1 MKVNLTI
8 EGKQYQVTLKDLTAR
23 PIIAEVDGKTYEV
36 WPEDEQ
42 VPTQTAVPSTP
53 TAVAPTAAAAA
64 PAPAPVAAGALTLT
78 APLPGV
84 IISIDV
90 KEGQTVSPG
99 QELYVLEAMKMKN
112 SIKAD
117 RSGKIA
123 AIHVNPTDLVK
134 HNQPILTFEG

>member
-23 PIIAEVDGKTYEV
+23 PILAEVDGQTYEV
-36 WPEDEQ
+36 WPEEEQ
-42 VPTQTAVPSTP
+42 SPISAAKSETASPSAP
-53 TAVAPTAAAAA
+53 AIPAASAPAPTAA
-64 PAPAPVAAGALTLT
+64 GSLTLN

-84 IISIDV
+84 IISV
-90 KEGQTVSPG
+90 EVREGQSVTSG

-112 SIKAD
+112 SIKAN
-117 RSGKIA
+117 RTGKIA
-123 AIHVNPTDLVK
+123 SVYVNPGDLVK

>member
-23 PIIAEVDGKTYEV
+23 PIIAEVDGQAYEV
-36 WPEDEQ
+36 WPEDEEA
-42 VPTQTAVPSTP
+42 PTP
-53 TAVAPTAAAAA
+53 TAISSSSKPAATSTTTSTPVTA
-64 PAPAPVAAGALTLT
+64 GNLTLN

-84 IISIDV
+84 IISIEV
-90 KEGQTVSPG
+90 KEGQAVTSG

-117 RSGKIA
+117 RNGKIA
-123 AIHVNPTDLVK
+123 SIHVTSGDLVK
-134 HNQPILTFEG
+134 HNQLIMTFEG

>member
-8 EGKQYQVTLKDLTAR
+8 EGKNYQVSIDDVTTR
-23 PIIAEVDGKTYEV
+23 PVIAEVNGQTYEV
-36 WPEDEQ
+36 WPEE
-42 VPTQTAVPSTP
+42 TTTP
-53 TAVAPTAAAAA
+53 IGQAAGSSPAA
-64 PAPAPVAAGALTLT
+64 PQPAETQVVASKPVVAGAQTLN

-90 KEGQTVSPG
+90 KEGQSVKAG

-117 RSGKIA
+117 RDGKIV
-123 AIHVNPTDLVK
+123 AIHVSPSDLVK
-134 HNQPILTFEG
+134 HNQAVMTFES

>member
-8 EGKQYQVTLKDLTAR
+8 EGKQYQVTLNDLNAR
-23 PIIAEVDGKTYEV
+23 PIIAEVDGRTYEV

-42 VPTQTAVPSTP
+42 ASTP
-53 TAVAPTAAAAA
+53 ANSSSASTPVAPVT
-64 PAPAPVAAGALTLT
+64 PAPVPVAAGSQTLN

-84 IISIDV
+84 IVSIEV
-90 KEGQTVSPG
+90 KEGQGVSIG

-117 RSGKIA
+117 RNGKIA
-123 AIHVNPTDLVK
+123 SIHVNPGDLVK
-134 HNQPILTFEG
+134 HNQPIMTFEG

>member
-36 WPEDEQ
+36 CPEDEQ
-42 VPTQTAVPSTP
+42 VPTQTTVPSTP
-53 TAVAPTAAAAA
+53 TAVAPAATAA
-64 PAPAPVAAGALTLT
+64 APVAAGALTLT

>member
-23 PIIAEVDGKTYEV
+23 PIIAEVDGQAYEV
-36 WPEDEQ
+36 WPEDEEA
-42 VPTQTAVPSTP
+42 PTP
-53 TAVAPTAAAAA
+53 TAISSSSKPAATSTTTS
-64 PAPAPVAAGALTLT
+64 APVTAGNLTLN

-84 IISIDV
+84 IISIEV
-90 KEGQTVSPG
+90 KEGQAVTSG

-117 RSGKIA
+117 RNGKIA
-123 AIHVNPTDLVK
+123 SIHVTSGDLVK
-134 HNQPILTFEG
+134 HNQLIMTFEG

>member
-23 PIIAEVDGKTYEV
+23 PIIAEVDGKTYQV

-42 VPTQTAVPSTP
+42 VQTQTTVPSTP
-53 TAVAPTAAAAA
+53 TAVAPAAVAA
-64 PAPAPVAAGALTLT
+64 PAPAPAAAGALTLT

-123 AIHVNPTDLVK
+123 AIHVNPADLVK

>member
-23 PIIAEVDGKTYEV
+23 PIIAEVDGQAYEV
-36 WPEDEQ
+36 WPEDEEA
-42 VPTQTAVPSTP
+42 PTP
-53 TAVAPTAAAAA
+53 TAISSSSKPAATSTTTSTPVTA
-64 PAPAPVAAGALTLT
+64 GNLTLN

-84 IISIDV
+84 IISIEV
-90 KEGQTVSPG
+90 KEGQAVTSG

-117 RSGKIA
+117 RNGKIA
-123 AIHVNPTDLVK
+123 SIHVTSGDLVK
-134 HNQPILTFEG
+134 HNQPIMTFEG

>member
-8 EGKQYQVTLKDLTAR
+8 EGKQYQVTLNDLTAR
-23 PIIAEVDGKTYEV
+23 PIIAEVDGQTYEV
-36 WPEDEQ
+36 WPEEEQ
-42 VPTQTAVPSTP
+42 TGLPTVKSSAPA
-53 TAVAPTAAAAA
+53 AVAPVTVA
-64 PAPAPVAAGALTLT
+64 PAPAVAGSLTLS

-84 IISIDV
+84 IISVEV
-90 KEGQTVSPG
+90 KEGQTVNSG

-112 SIKAD
+112 SIKAA

-123 AIHVNPTDLVK
+123 SIHVNPGDLVK

>member
-8 EGKQYQVTLKDLTAR
+8 EGKQYHVTLNDLTAR
-23 PIIAEVDGKTYEV
+23 PIIAEVNGQTYEV
-36 WPEDEQ
+36 WPEEE
-42 VPTQTAVPSTP
+42 QTAIP
-53 TAVAPTAAAAA
+53 AVKSS
-64 PAPAPVAAGALTLT
+64 APAPVAPATVAPAPAAAGSLTLS

-84 IISIDV
+84 IISVEV
-90 KEGQTVSPG
+90 KEGQTVNSG

-112 SIKAD
+112 SIKAA

-123 AIHVNPTDLVK
+123 SIHVNPGDLVK

>member
-42 VPTQTAVPSTP
+42 VPTQTTVPSTP
-53 TAVAPTAAAAA
+53 TAVAPAATAA
-64 PAPAPVAAGALTLT
+64 APVAAGALTLT

>member
-23 PIIAEVDGKTYEV
+23 PIIAEVDGQAYEV

-42 VPTQTAVPSTP
+42 APTP
-53 TAVAPTAAAAA
+53 TAISSSSKPAATSTTTSTPVTA
-64 PAPAPVAAGALTLT
+64 GNLTLN

-84 IISIDV
+84 IISIEV
-90 KEGQTVSPG
+90 KEGQAVTSG

-117 RSGKIA
+117 RNGKIA
-123 AIHVNPTDLVK
+123 SIHVTSGDLVK
-134 HNQPILTFEG
+134 HNQLIMTFEG

>member
-23 PIIAEVDGKTYEV
+23 PIIAEVDGQAYEV
-36 WPEDEQ
+36 WPEDEEA
-42 VPTQTAVPSTP
+42 PTP
-53 TAVAPTAAAAA
+53 TAISSSSKPAATSTTTS
-64 PAPAPVAAGALTLT
+64 APVTAGNLTLN

-84 IISIDV
+84 IISIEV
-90 KEGQTVSPG
+90 KEGQAVTSG

-117 RSGKIA
+117 RNGKIA
-123 AIHVNPTDLVK
+123 SIHVTSGDLVK
-134 HNQPILTFEG
+134 HNQPIMTFEG